1 MLALGYKKLLII
13 LLGLLLYAPFIW
25 SQTPTF
31 SSVSFTTENS
41 RLSHNTVLSMF
52 QDSRGFIWISTMDGL
67 NRFDGQT
74 MKIYRHNPADSTTI
88 SNSFIHGVFERADGM
103 IWIGTRDGGINI
115 LNPMTDEITRIQFD
129 PANPLTIPNA
139 PVNVMYRDSQHQFWL
154 GFFTGQL
161 GFYDEEAQAFFPA
174 DFRNSQTGEVLGSI
188 NSVLEL
194 GDGSF
199 LFSSLNG
206 MYYAEALEVARFRK
220 EPTTAHLSVLP
231 FKFSRQ
237 RPFPN
242 TSNLYLDDV
251 GSLWVEIV
259 GEGFEL
265 VNPIHIPEQVKKSLQ
280 TGWLTTSTQNIIHE
294 RPEYLLKGAGNGA
307 LQFIDKI
314 TKKTSQIPVS
324 SEEVQGA
331 ATLFEDNNGNLW
343 FYSWGDGLYLLEEK
357 KGVQWLS
364 AKDGLPSNFTLAF
377 ADEGDDTWVG
387 TNNGLAYV
395 TENGLIADFTKLIP
409 GFKKRGGTLNFFR

>member
-331 ATLFEDNNGNLW
+331 ATLFESRNKLG
-343 FYSWGDGLYLLEEK
+343 K
-357 KGVQWLS
+357 I
-364 AKDGLPSNFTLAF
+364 SNQSVFSHISEAIIGANPRVISF
-377 ADEGDDTWVG
+377 VG
-387 TNNGLAYV
+387 KCQGKV
-395 TENGLIADFTKLIP
+395 GWKSVFSRKP
-409 GFKKRGGTLNFFR
+409 LNALFFFQQI